1 MELKKKMNFDIF
13 SLIQTIYVYIRY
25 KGKITRFIFSES
37 SINMYTIEKTL
48 RNFGVLVY
56 GRKIHT
62 NGDKSFLVKNSQ
74 AKWAEQICFRAGF
87 PKLGTHFEGNK
98 KYRGV
103 GLPNKQ
109 WEKNGRKGDEF
120 YALADFLN
128 LFTKIGP

>member
-1 MELKKKMNFDIF
+1 MKIDIF
-13 SLIQTIYVYIRY
+13 SLLQTIYVYIKY
-25 KGKITRFIFSES
+25 KGKLTRFYFPPS

-48 RNFGVLVY
+48 KNFGVLVY
-56 GRKIHT
+56 GRKIHG

-87 PKLGTHFEGNK
+87 PKLGTHFEVNK

-109 WEKNGRKGDEF
+109 WEKNGRKGDGF
-120 YALADFLN
+120 YAFADFLS
-128 LFTKIGP
+128 LFIKK